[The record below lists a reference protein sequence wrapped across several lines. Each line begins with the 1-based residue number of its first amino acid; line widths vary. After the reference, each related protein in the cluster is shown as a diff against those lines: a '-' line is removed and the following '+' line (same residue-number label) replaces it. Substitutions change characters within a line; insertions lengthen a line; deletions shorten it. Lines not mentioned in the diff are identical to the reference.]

1 MDYRREVDGLRAL
14 AVLPVI
20 LFHAGFEVFSGGFV
34 GVDVFFVISGYLI
47 TTIILAELEQGKFS
61 IINFYERRARRILP
75 ALFLVMLACLPFA
88 WLWLLPSEMK
98 GFAESLVAVPLF
110 ASNILFWR
118 ESGYFDAATE
128 LKPLLHMWSLAVEEQ
143 YYVFFPLFL
152 MLAWRFGK
160 RNILVLLAI
169 FALASLGV
177 AHWGSKA
184 DPAAN
189 FYLLPTRGWEFL
201 IGAFVAF
208 HLSAKIRTE
217 PSRTVQEFGS
227 VAGLGLLLYSV
238 FVFDKSTPFP
248 SLYTL
253 VPTIGTALI
262 ILCATQATSVG
273 RILSLK
279 VFVGVGLISY
289 SAYLWHQPLFA
300 FARHRGLTQSDQSE
314 FTFLVLLTL
323 LLAWASWYFIEKLFR
338 DKSSISRNS
347 IFLFGITGSLFF
359 VSLGL
364 LGHFNNGN
372 MAQLDAEQESFLA
385 GFDNDLPDWKYF
397 TRTGIPEKYRF
408 DCDFYDIPK
417 YRTRN
422 STNVPLESISTN
434 CFTSNK
440 DRDKLVFIWGDSHA
454 QQLYYG
460 LSKALSKD
468 YDVLQVA
475 SSGCIAK
482 ISTTRSKLDYC
493 EYSNWFAFSKMQEL
507 KPKFVIIGQ
516 NIQHNTEEMRK
527 ISDALL
533 GIGVGK
539 VIFTGPTPHWT
550 PKLPSII
557 TYKFLANTPKR
568 TFVGI
573 KRDILELDRKVKAEF
588 FSSSN
593 VFYLSLID
601 YFCNEDGCLVYYG
614 DDVGV
619 GITTWDYGHLT
630 PIASF
635 NFAKDVLAKYLVE

>member
-189 FYLLPTRGWEFL
+189 FYLLPTRGWELL

-273 RILSLK
+273 RILGLK

-314 FTFLVLLTL
+314 FTILVLLTL

-422 STNVPLESISTN
+422 STNVPLESISAS

-460 LSKALSKD
+460 LRKALSKD

-557 TYKFLANTPKR
+557 AYKFLANTPKR

-635 NFAKDVLAKYLVE
+635 NLAKDVLAKYLVE